1 MAKVV
6 LKNLTRQFD
15 GKTAVDN
22 LSLEIATGEFICLLG
37 EPGAGKTTTL
47 RMIAG
52 LEAPD
57 SGEIYIDDVLVNDLE
72 PRSRDVAMTFQ
83 SYALYPH
90 LTVYENLAYP
100 LRRRKAEVDKRVR
113 EVAEL
118 LRITHILDKKP
129 GLCSGGER
137 QRVALGRTLVRRPK
151 LCLFDEPLT
160 NLDAILRLHMRTE
173 LKKIQREVGQTAI
186 FTTPDEVE
194 AMTIADKIAVMREG
208 KLLQY
213 DTNREVY
220 GHPASLYVATLIGTP
235 PMNVVDCSL
244 EEADGEA
251 YLDSGV
257 FKVNVT
263 KNRSTIRSQATS
275 SELLLGVR
283 PPDVGVEK
291 AKRGKDSFEASVFI
305 KEPSGVD
312 TILDLKI
319 GDIIVKAKV
328 PHTATFNVGDR
339 VWLGF
344 ADDRIHVIDKKTE
357 RVIY

>member
-1 MAKVV
+1 MAGVA
-6 LKNLTRQFD
+6 LKNLTKQFD
-15 GKTAVDN
+15 GKKVVDN
-22 LSLEIATGEFICLLG
+22 LSLEVASGEFICLLG

-57 SGEIYIDDVLVNDLE
+57 SGEVYIDDVLVNDLE

-90 LTVYENLAYP
+90 LKVYENLAYP

-118 LRITHILDKKP
+118 LRITDILDKKP

-137 QRVALGRTLVRRPK
+137 QRVAIGRTLVRRPK
-151 LCLFDEPLT
+151 LYLFDEPLT
-160 NLDAILRLHMRTE
+160 NLDAKLRLHMRTE

-194 AMTIADKIAVMREG
+194 AMAIADKIVVMREG
-208 KLLQY
+208 RLLQY

-291 AKRGKDSFEASVFI
+291 VKRGKESFEASVFI

-344 ADDRIHVIDKKTE
+344 ADDRIHVIDKRTE